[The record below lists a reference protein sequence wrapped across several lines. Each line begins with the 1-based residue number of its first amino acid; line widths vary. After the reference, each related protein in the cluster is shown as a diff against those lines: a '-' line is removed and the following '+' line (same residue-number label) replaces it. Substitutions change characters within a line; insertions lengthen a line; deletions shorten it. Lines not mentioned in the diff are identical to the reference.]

1 MKRLAIAG
9 LAACGLLAACA
20 EDIGVTRADNG
31 DITVA
36 SDGEVTIGPNGSS
49 TNNSQ
54 NLTVTFEDGGTI
66 KAIPTDKDGNTVT
79 NYHRLWRDYFINGTV
94 TYDGSDLHSSIVP

>member
-1 MKRLAIAG
+1 MKRQVILWVV
-9 LAACGLLAACA
+9 ACGLLAAYA

-66 KAIPTDKDGNTVT
+66 KTIPTDKDGNTVT
-79 NYHRLWRDYFINGTV
+79 SYHRLWRDYFINGTV